1 MVFSFLSSVSCF
13 ASSPLFPRRVCASE
27 ASDKTTRFTRRT
39 GPTLRRIRIFSRFA
53 LPPSSRSGLFFA
65 ACPFPFFLSVSFF
78 AWRRVLFL
86 LWQTFFLA
94 TLFFC
99 FLVYCLLAELFF
111 FVCLESSSCHLS
123 GLFSRGG
130 TAGEETRVALV
141 ALFARRSGNTVQK
154 KNRTKRECGGGTG
167 PGGRVA
173 GTRGYFDFSGGGDG
187 RDIPVSGSMK

>member
-1 MVFSFLSSVSCF
+1 MSCF

-94 TLFFC
+94 TLFFVSWSIASLPNC
-99 FLVYCLLAELFF
+99 FFLFVWNPRRVTFLGCSLAEVRPVRRHVSLWWLYLLAD
-111 FVCLESSSCHLS
+111 
-123 GLFSRGG
+123 
-130 TAGEETRVALV
+130 RVTLCK
-141 ALFARRSGNTVQK
+141 K
-154 KNRTKRECGGGTG
+154 KNRTKRECGGGLDPGEEWLARVDILTFPEEGTG
-167 PGGRVA
+167 GTSRYLGR
-173 GTRGYFDFSGGGDG
+173 
-187 RDIPVSGSMK
+187 

>member
-1 MVFSFLSSVSCF
+1 MSCF

-53 LPPSSRSGLFFA
+53 PPPLLSFGFVLRRVS
-65 ACPFPFFLSVSFF
+65 FPFLSFRFFFCMETCSFF
-78 AWRRVLFL
+78 TLADL
-86 LWQTFFLA
+86 LSRHP
-94 TLFFC
+94 FFC

-154 KNRTKRECGGGTG
+154 KKQNQKGVRGGTG